1 MNKIKIIPLILCGG
15 KGTRLWPLSRQ
26 SYPKQFLNLFGED
39 DKSLLQKTQERIS
52 SLKGL
57 SDPIIIC
64 NDEHR
69 FLVAEQMREIG
80 VCPKSIIL
88 EPEGKNTGPA
98 IALGALKAYE
108 EDENSVLLILSADH
122 IIKDI
127 SIFTKALEKGF
138 KYALQDN
145 LVTFGIVP
153 NYAETGYGYI
163 ESEDNLNNKDI
174 EVSKIK
180 KFIEK
185 PKREVA
191 EKLIKSN
198 RYTWNSGMFIFKT
211 SLILE
216 ELGKYSPPII
226 KQCKEAIDNSSMD
239 LDFLRIDAKK
249 FSKCPNIPIDVAVM
263 EKTTNGLVISLDA
276 GWSDIGSWKSLWEKE
291 KKNSQGNVIK
301 GKTIDFNSQ
310 NCYLRSENRLL
321 VTLGLKNTIV
331 VETADAILIAN
342 KENSDYLK
350 SIVSELDSK
359 GYKEGLLHKKIY
371 RPWGSYLS
379 LVEDKRWQVK
389 RIEVSPGSSLSL
401 QMHHHRAEHWTVVEG
416 TAKVEIDDNIFILSE
431 NQSTFIPLGAKHRL
445 SNPGKINLTLIEVQ
459 SGDYLGEDDII
470 RFKDEYGRNQPNNK

>member
-15 KGTRLWPLSRQ
+15 RGTRLWPLSRQ

-39 DKSLLQKTQERIS
+39 DKSLLQQTQERIS

-80 VCPKSIIL
+80 VSPKSIIL

-122 IIKDI
+122 IIKDV
-127 SIFTKALEKGF
+127 SIFTKALKKGF

-216 ELGKYSPPII
+216 ELRKYSPQII
-226 KQCKEAIDNSSMD
+226 KQCKKAIDNSSID

-389 RIEVSPGSSLSL
+389 RIEVTPGSSLSL

-416 TAKVEIDDNIFILSE
+416 TAKVEIDNNIFMLSE

-470 RFKDEYGRNQPNNK
+470 RFKDEYGRNQTNYE